1 MLNTVDIQLL
11 SKDLLKNLSIFQDAK
26 EDVYTSFVSGSLFEG
41 FGNKLSDVDIFILCN
56 KLPEKEDI
64 KFKGTEYD
72 YEAFIDSGENLLLNI
87 QINKISFDIEFWD
100 MEKIDNKLLEFF
112 KGKHNPGYVPNLSKD
127 EYDLFHRFKHGVP
140 LFNNENFNSLREK
153 VDFRILGNNLIDES
167 TRFYLVLMTD
177 VQGAYASEDFVSS
190 YFMARILLET
200 VLPAYLVLKGETNPK
215 PKWLYRKV
223 LRYSQ
228 ETDNPEFLNKYLSF
242 YNVDLTCV
250 DNTKNKIREIMA
262 FCQQLN
268 IEIQHACLEANIN
281 E

>member
-1 MLNTVDIQLL
+1 MLNTVETQILAKELL
-11 SKDLLKNLSIFQDAK
+11 SDLSIFQDSR
-26 EDVYTSFVSGSLFEG
+26 DDMYTSFVSGSLFEG

-56 KLPEKEDI
+56 KLPVKEDI
-64 KFKGTEYD
+64 KFRGTECD
-72 YEAFIDSGENLLLNI
+72 YEALLDLGEKLLLNV
-87 QINKISFDIEFWD
+87 QINKISFDIEFWNI
-100 MEKIDNKLLEFF
+100 EKVENKALELV
-112 KGKHNPGYVPNLSKD
+112 KGKHSYGYVPNLSKD
-127 EYDLFHRFKHGVP
+127 EYDLFHRFKYGVP
-140 LFNNENFNSLREK
+140 LFNVENFHSLRENI
-153 VDFRILGNNLIDES
+153 DFQILGNGLIEES
-167 TRFYLVLMTD
+167 SRSYLGLMTD

-200 VLPAYLVLKGETNPK
+200 VLPAYLALQSETNPK

-228 ETDNPEFLNKYLSF
+228 ESNNLEFLSKFLSF

-250 DNTKNKIREIMA
+250 DDTKNKIREIMA

-268 IEIQHACLEANIN
+268 IEIQNAHLEANIN